1 MTRPVPVAIESGEVR
16 SRRRD
21 DPGQHPARRRSPAP
35 PAAGRQP
42 TVQAIAVLARAHQ
55 DAIWA
60 RSKACH
66 QLRSLLREFFP
77 TFLAIFTDRFTM
89 GIASPEA
96 RAVLAIA
103 PRPGAAA
110 KLSVSRIGAALRRA
124 GRSRGIDQTAAE
136 INAGLRNPQ
145 LHQLLWSRLRWPT
158 RAGSARGAR
167 HRVRRCR
174 RPGSGVRG
182 VVSDP
187 SRLRD
192 HHEFPRPGI
201 RPDHPCVRTLDLGH
215 PPPCQEQS
223 AGQRRLDAG
232 VLGCLQLASLPAGI
246 IASGE
251 NTGTAMPPLPA
262 TCSTSSSANSTT
274 ASNIG

>member
-1 MTRPVPVAIESGEVR
+1 MTLANILRVDAHLHRRLPADSQLCRRLQCWPGPIRTRSGPEAKPAISCGHCCVSSSRPSWPSSPTG
-16 SRRRD
+16 SRWVSR
-21 DPGQHPARRRSPAP
+21 
-35 PAAGRQP
+35 
-42 TVQAIAVLARAHQ
+42 
-55 DAIWA
+55 
-60 RSKACH
+60 
-66 QLRSLLREFFP
+66 
-77 TFLAIFTDRFTM
+77 
-89 GIASPEA
+89 SPEA